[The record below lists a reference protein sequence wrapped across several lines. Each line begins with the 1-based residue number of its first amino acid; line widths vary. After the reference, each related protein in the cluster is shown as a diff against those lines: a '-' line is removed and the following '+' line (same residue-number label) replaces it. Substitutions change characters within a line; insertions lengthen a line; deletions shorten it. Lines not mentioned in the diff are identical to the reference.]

1 MHPIDESRLAMK
13 QCLEKGLSGKAL
25 EIFKH
30 EVLGDSSID
39 WQKLEQKYDQ
49 VYETE
54 HAIPDWIFSKIRG
67 QL

>member
-1 MHPIDESRLAMK
+1 M
-13 QCLEKGLSGKAL
+13 SGKAL

-30 EVLGDSSID
+30 EVLVDSSID
-39 WQKLEQKYDQ
+39 WQQLEQKYDQ
-49 VYETE
+49 VYDTE